1 MNNVTKIIMGAVAA
15 LAFTTTA
22 ASAKVVCNED
32 GDCWRVKTYR
42 EYPPEVKLRV
52 YDDNWKWADGDR
64 DRYRWR
70 EHDHDR
76 HGYYRSGGVWVDLN

>member
-1 MNNVTKIIMGAVAA
+1 MHRLTSVIIGAAS
-15 LAFTTTA
+15 AFAIFAGA

-32 GDCWRVKTYR
+32 GDCWKVKTYR
-42 EYPPEVKLRV
+42 DYPPELKLRV
-52 YDDNWKWADGDR
+52 YEDDWRWSDADR

-76 HGYYRSGGVWVDLN
+76 HGYYGSGGVWIDLN

>member
-1 MNNVTKIIMGAVAA
+1 MHKMMMITLGAASA
-15 LAFTTTA
+15 LAMTTA
-22 ASAKVVCNED
+22 SASAKVVCNED

-52 YDDNWKWADGDR
+52 YDDDWKWSDSDSS
-64 DRYRWR
+64 RYRWR

-76 HGYYRSGGVWVDLN
+76 HGYYGSGGVWVDIK